1 MDKMDNTK
9 LLHQH
14 ITQVITKI
22 FNGNFDYFDASSV
35 LENVDTPD
43 TLPRSYI
50 EGLKK
55 ILAHNKKLSH
65 YRIKMVE
72 KHCANFL

>member
-1 MDKMDNTK
+1 MDKMHNTDF
-9 LLHQH
+9 LHQH
-14 ITQVITKI
+14 ITLVITKI

-35 LENVDTPD
+35 LKGIDTPD
-43 TLPRSYI
+43 SLPKAYI
-50 EGLKK
+50 DGLIN

-72 KHCANFL
+72 KHCANYL